1 MTNEAKYTRVNLT
14 APLVLLRSMFFKIDR
29 GLFKY
34 DFIDHHAVLC
44 VPVDA
49 NVKDIRKHYLK
60 IARRLHPDC
69 SRTATVTEKKLA
81 SELLSKLVNPAY
93 EKLTQEENHAEYIL
107 VLSHMGKRLL
117 QESASVE
124 LTTDIAKQLATAPNS
139 EHFYKAAIAK
149 IAETQYESLSEVLQ
163 VIAGVSEL
171 NLVYLMRSVGKSFT
185 APSSTQPRNNPP
197 KPLDVPQPNTKVH
210 SSEDSAVVQYLRRAQ
225 ELMEKN
231 QLAQARI
238 ELQDALKLEPNN
250 SRCHSLLGVVY
261 LKQHQTTMAKVH
273 FDRTLQLDSNDQT
286 ALAGKRKIEQMTG
299 QNKSGAKPNTEA
311 KQPDQSG
318 GGGLF
323 GGLFGGKKK

>member
-1 MTNEAKYTRVNLT
+1 MNLT
-14 APLVLLRSMFFKIDR
+14 APLVLLRSMSFKIDC

-49 NVKDIRKHYLK
+49 DVKDIRKHYLK
-60 IARRLHPDC
+60 IVRRLHPDS
-69 SRTATVTEKKLA
+69 SRTANVTEKKLA

-93 EKLTQEENHAEYIL
+93 EKLSQEKNHAEYIL
-107 VLSHMGKRLL
+107 VLSHMGKRLV

-139 EHFYKAAIAK
+139 EHFYKAALAK
-149 IAETQYESLSEVLQ
+149 IAETQYESLPQALEV
-163 VIAGVSEL
+163 VARVSEL
-171 NLVYLMRSVGKSFT
+171 NLVYLMRSVGKSFV
-185 APSSTQPRNNPP
+185 APSSTQPRNNLTP
-197 KPLDVPQPNTKVH
+197 KQPDVPQPSTKVR
-210 SSEDSAVVQYLRRAQ
+210 SSEDSVVVQYLRRAQ

-231 QLAQARI
+231 QLAPARV

-250 SRCHSLLGVVY
+250 SRCHSLIGVVY

-273 FDRTLQLDSNDQT
+273 FDRTLQLDPNDQT

-299 QNKSGAKPNTEA
+299 QNKSGAKPTVKPNTEA